1 MTGQEAKDNKKF
13 RSTGPYA
20 AGGRPRAII
29 AAAVL
34 VGLVVGGCG
43 KKPVPKEAPPVNVT
57 VEVVSPIALL
67 EDTFVLHAKVEPNR
81 VVELAAEV
89 AGRIEEIL
97 CREGDRVSNGG
108 REHPVIKLKT
118 DLLRAQFDRAKAV
131 ADFDRLEYDK
141 IRELH
146 ARGGA
151 AARNELDRAAS
162 KAATSKAALDEARGL
177 LERANIYPPIDG
189 VLDTLEVEVGEYVQ
203 PGQVVA
209 RIVDAD
215 TVKVVADVPE
225 RDVQFLRKGSETT
238 ILYDFRGRRR
248 ERRAEITYIGKV
260 AHARTLT
267 TRVEIA
273 TDNRG
278 GKFFSGQLVRVRM
291 LRRKLSNVIM
301 APMDAVIPW
310 GYEKGKTSYVAYIVN
325 DGKAARR
332 EVEMDIK
339 LIRGNRVRIV
349 KGLAPGDRLIVK
361 GHRYVGPGQEVRVI
375 APAATSRPSTRPSR
389 RPVMAEPTTNNDK

>member
-1 MTGQEAKDNKKF
+1 MTGQEAKNNKKF
-13 RSTGPYA
+13 RRTEPYPA
-20 AGGRPRAII
+20 CGWSRAII
-29 AAAVL
+29 AAAML
-34 VGLVVGGCG
+34 MGLVAGGCG
-43 KKPVPKEAPPVNVT
+43 KKPVHKEAPPVNVT
-57 VEVVSPIALL
+57 VEVVSPIALM

-89 AGRIEEIL
+89 AGRIEEIC
-97 CREGDRVSNGG
+97 CREGDRVSNSG
-108 REHPVIKLKT
+108 REYPIIKLKT
-118 DLLRAQFDRAKAV
+118 DLLGARFNRAKAG
-131 ADFDRLEYDK
+131 ADLDRVEYDRIK
-141 IRELH
+141 TLR
-146 ARGGA
+146 ARGVA
-151 AARNELDRAAS
+151 TDSELDQAAS

-215 TVKVVADVPE
+215 TVKVVVDVPE
-225 RDVQFLRKGSETT
+225 RDVHFLRKGSETT

-260 AHARTLT
+260 AHTRSLT

-278 GKFFSGQLVRVRM
+278 GEFFSGQLVRVRM
-291 LRRKLSNVIM
+291 LRRKLANVIM
-301 APMDAVIPW
+301 SPMDAVIPW
-310 GYEKGKTSYVAYIVN
+310 GYEKGKTSYMAYIVN

-375 APAATSRPSTRPSR
+375 APAATSRPSTW
-389 RPVMAEPTTNNDK
+389 PVIAEPTTNNDK